1 MSKTGKVCYGNILAG
16 SIIEYDAGYK
26 FVYHPDYLANESAK
40 PISLTM
46 PLRKEAF
53 HSLTL
58 FAFFDGLIPEGWLLD
73 IAKDHW
79 KVKGNDRF
87 ELLLLTCRDAIGAVS
102 VIPENET
109 E

>member
-1 MSKTGKVCYGNILAG
+1 MSKTGKVSYGSILAG
-16 SIIEYDAGYK
+16 FIIESDVGYK
-26 FVYHPDYLANESAK
+26 FVYHIDYLADESAK

-46 PLRKEAF
+46 PLRKEAY
-53 HSLTL
+53 HSFTL
-58 FAFFDGLIPEGWLLD
+58 FAFFDGLIPEGWLLN

-102 VIPENET
+102 VVPENET

>member
-1 MSKTGKVCYGNILAG
+1 MSKTGKVYYGNILAG
-16 SIIEYDAGYK
+16 SVIFYDGGYK
-26 FVYHPDYLANESAK
+26 FIYHPDYLASESAK

-102 VIPENET
+102 VVPEIE
-109 E
+109 